1 MALSPRKQLTYWG
14 LTALAVLAGLWLL
27 GDILLPFIIGG
38 VIAYFLDPVAD
49 WFERGGLSR
58 TLSVTLIALGATL
71 VFVLLVLLLIP
82 ALVGQAAEL
91 VQQAPELLS
100 QLEEQLTLRFPA
112 LGEVEPFL
120 ERSLTDIGA
129 FISERGGQ
137 LIGGLL
143 VSARSLV
150 GLFFFLLIVPVVSF
164 YLLLDWDRMV
174 AQVDALLPR
183 EHAPTVRRLAQE
195 VDETL
200 SGFLRGQGTVM
211 LLVGLYYAA
220 ALMIVGLNFGLVVG
234 FLAGLVSFI
243 PYVGAIVGGGLALG
257 LALFQFWGDW
267 GMIAIIAAIFLSGQI
282 LEGNILTPKLVG
294 SSVGL
299 HPVWLLLALS
309 AFGAAFGF
317 VGLIAAVPLAAVLGV
332 LVRFAFERYRESTLY
347 TGVGGTEPDAL
358 PEDALP
364 EIDAPPAADA
374 PPVPRPAPEAPP
386 DTHLAAR
393 RAS

>member
-14 LTALAVLAGLWLL
+14 LAAAAVLLALWAL

-38 VIAYFLDPVAD
+38 AVAYFLDPVAD
-49 WFERGGLSR
+49 WLERRGLSR
-58 TLSVTLIALGATL
+58 TLAVTLIALGATL

-82 ALVGQAAEL
+82 ALIGQATALAQE
-91 VQQAPELLS
+91 APDLLR
-100 QLEEQLTLRFPA
+100 QLEEQLTLNFPA
-112 LGEVEPFL
+112 LGEIEPFL
-120 ERSLTDIGA
+120 ERSLGDIGA

-137 LIGGLL
+137 LIGGVL

-150 GLFFFLLIVPVVSF
+150 GLFFFLLVVPVVAF
-164 YLLLDWDRMV
+164 YMLLDWDRMV

-183 EHAPTVRRLAQE
+183 EHAPTMRRLARE

-211 LLVGLYYAA
+211 LIVGLYYAG
-220 ALMIVGLNFGLVVG
+220 ALMIAGLNFGLVVG

-257 LALFQFWGDW
+257 LALFQFWGEW
-267 GMIAIIAAIFLSGQI
+267 GMIAIVAVIFLSGQV

-317 VGLIAAVPLAAVLGV
+317 VGLLAAVPLAAVLGV
-332 LVRFAFERYRESTLY
+332 LVRFALERYRASTLY
-347 TGVGGTEPDAL
+347 TGIGGAEPDPL
-358 PEDALP
+358 PEP
-364 EIDAPPAADA
+364 DAPPAADA
-374 PPVPRPAPEAPP
+374 PPLPRPAPPPAPNP
-386 DTHLAAR
+386 APSPAAR